1 METEPVKTVKT
12 VLHVETDF
20 ETSLY
25 TVKADEG
32 TSVNEMAFATMV
44 VIRTLIKNGYLKNRH
59 EFIQL
64 VHKYFNDP
72 QYEEV
77 TFDKESEDAGNKVN
91 NGNTDNNSERTA
103 NS

>member
-25 TVKADEG
+25 TVKADKG

-77 TFDKESEDAGNKVN
+77 TFDKESEDAGNEVN
-91 NGNTDNNSERTA
+91 SNSDDNTERTA

>member
-1 METEPVKTVKT
+1 MDEQNIQVNPVKT
-12 VLHVETDF
+12 VLHVETNF
-20 ETSLY
+20 ETSIY

-44 VIRTLIKNGYLKNRH
+44 VIRSLIKGGYIKNKH

-77 TFDKESEDAGNKVN
+77 ILDKENE
-91 NGNTDNNSERTA
+91 NGNEQVDGVLQ
-103 NS
+103 

>member
-1 METEPVKTVKT
+1 MKTEPVKTVKT

-77 TFDKESEDAGNKVN
+77 TFDKESKDAGDEVN
-91 NGNTDNNSERTA
+91 NSNAERTT

>member
-12 VLHVETDF
+12 VLHV
-20 ETSLY
+20 
-25 TVKADEG
+25 
-32 TSVNEMAFATMV
+32 ATMV

-77 TFDKESEDAGNKVN
+77 TFDKESEDAGNEVN
-91 NGNTDNNSERTA
+91 SNTDDNTERTA